1 MSICAKNDNYR
12 LNYLPS
18 RGIIYVYI
26 LSAFCRHFFRV
37 ECMKLPVYRLP
48 EKSAKKDFVFNMFG
62 SAVYAAISVVLLI
75 VVSHILGSEAAGV
88 FTLAYSTAQMMYTV
102 AAFEMRN
109 AQVTDAK
116 REFSFGSLLG
126 FRIVTILLMW
136 IATAVFILLR
146 GYSGEKA
153 WLIALICLYMSM
165 IALADVFQGNLHLNG
180 YLHIAGRSIGSV
192 VILAAAAFS
201 VTLYFTR
208 DLVVSALPMVAV
220 AVLWIVFH
228 DVPYSRNFSGLKPD
242 FAIKRLK
249 ILFLCALPLFL
260 SAFLNQFIF
269 NAPKYAIDTLMTETD
284 QARYGYLVMPAFVIN
299 LLSIFAF
306 RPQLVSLSENWV
318 KGEYG
323 RFKRTSLLLY
333 LWIGIVTAAALG
345 GGALFGIPVL
355 ELLYG
360 ADLAGMRGVLLIL
373 ITAGCFSA
381 CATLALTL
389 FTTMRKQKLCL
400 IAYGATAVFALFV
413 PRLLVGS
420 QGILGASLAYLAE
433 TLLLF
438 SVMLVMLIISFIKA
452 RKGAETQQKE
462 G

>member
-1 MSICAKNDNYR
+1 MT
-12 LNYLPS
+12 
-18 RGIIYVYI
+18 
-26 LSAFCRHFFRV
+26 F
-37 ECMKLPVYRLP
+37 PVYRLP

-62 SAVYAAISVVLLI
+62 SAVNAAISVILLI

-116 REFSFGSLLG
+116 REFSFSSLLG

-136 IATAVFILLR
+136 AASAVFILLR
-146 GYSGEKA
+146 GYSGDKA
-153 WLIALICLYMSM
+153 WLIALICVYMSM

-180 YLHIAGRSIGSV
+180 YLHIAGRSLGCV
-192 VILAAAAFS
+192 VILAASAFS

-208 DLVVSALPMVAV
+208 NIVISALPMTAV
-220 AVLWIVFH
+220 ALLWIAFH
-228 DVPYSRNFSGLKPD
+228 DIPYSRNFSGLKPD
-242 FAIKRLK
+242 FAYKKLK

-269 NAPKYAIDTLMTETD
+269 NAPKYAIDTLMTEAD

-333 LWIGIVTAAALG
+333 LWIGIVTAVALG
-345 GGALFGIPVL
+345 CGALFGIPVL
-355 ELLYG
+355 GLLYG
-360 ADLAGMRGVLLIL
+360 ADLTGMRGVLLIL

-381 CATLALTL
+381 CSTLALTL

-400 IAYGATAVFALFV
+400 IAYGATAAFALAI

-420 QGILGASLAYLAE
+420 AGILGAALAYLAE

-438 SVMLVMLIISFIKA
+438 AVMLTMLIITFVRT
-452 RKGAETQQKE
+452 RKRAENSDS
-462 G
+462 GGIV

>member
-1 MSICAKNDNYR
+1 MT
-12 LNYLPS
+12 
-18 RGIIYVYI
+18 
-26 LSAFCRHFFRV
+26 F
-37 ECMKLPVYRLP
+37 PVYRLP
-48 EKSAKKDFVFNMFG
+48 EKSVKKDFFFNMFG
-62 SAVYAAISVVLLI
+62 SAVNAAISVVLLI
-75 VVSHILGSEAAGV
+75 VVSHILGSEAAGI

-102 AAFEMRN
+102 GAFEMRN

-116 REFSFGSLLG
+116 REFSFASLLG

-136 IATAVFILLR
+136 VASALFILLR

-153 WLIALICLYMSM
+153 WLIALICGYMSM

-180 YLHIAGRSIGSV
+180 YLRVAGRSLGCV

-208 DLVVSALPMVAV
+208 NIVVAAMPMAAV
-220 AVLWIVFH
+220 ALLWVIFH
-228 DVPYSRNFSGLKPD
+228 DIPYSRNFSGLKPD
-242 FAIKRLK
+242 FALKRLK
-249 ILFLCALPLFL
+249 LLFLCALPLFL

-269 NAPKYAIDTLMTETD
+269 NAPKYAIDTLMTEAD
-284 QARYGYLVMPAFVIN
+284 QAHYGYLVMPAFVIN

-318 KGEYG
+318 KGEYA

-345 GGALFGIPVL
+345 AGALFGIPVL
-355 ELLYG
+355 GLLYG
-360 ADLAGMRGVLLIL
+360 ADLTGMRGVLLIL

-381 CATLALTL
+381 CSTLALTL

-400 IAYGATAVFALFV
+400 IAYGAAAAFALAV
-413 PRLLVGS
+413 PRLLVGKL
-420 QGILGASLAYLAE
+420 GVLGAALAYLAE

-438 SVMLVMLIISFIKA
+438 AIMLTMLITVFVRT
-452 RKGAETQQKE
+452 RKRADNLQSG
-462 G
+462 GNV